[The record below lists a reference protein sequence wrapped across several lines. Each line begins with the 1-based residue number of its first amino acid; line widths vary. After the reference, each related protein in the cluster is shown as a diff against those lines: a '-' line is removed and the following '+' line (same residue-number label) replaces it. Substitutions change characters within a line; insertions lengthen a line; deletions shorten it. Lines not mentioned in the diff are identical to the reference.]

1 MTTATATQSELLEKY
16 LRESHVL
23 KFGNLCE

>member
-1 MTTATATQSELLEKY
+1 MTTTTATQAEPLEKY